1 MGATSVREL
10 LRVDAG
16 TPAGLG
22 ERDPGGTPGT
32 SEAKG
37 RRELAAD
44 QPTLFDLQDR
54 LFAEGTRSVLLV
66 LQGMDTSGKGGT
78 LEHVVGAMGPQGC
91 RITSFKAPTPEE
103 LRHHYLWRI
112 RRALPPP
119 GLVGVFDRSHYEEVL
134 VVRVH
139 DLVPEAV
146 WSKRYD
152 ELNRFEAGVAASGTT
167 IVKAMLHISYDEQR
181 ERLLARLDDPDKHW
195 KFRERD
201 IDERGRWDDYQ
212 AAYEDALT
220 RCSTEAAPWYVVPA
234 DHKWYRNWAIS
245 RILVETLEEM
255 DPRYPRPE
263 LDVPGLRARL
273 RPPN

>member
-10 LRVDAG
+10 LRVDPG

-22 ERDPGGTPGT
+22 GRDPDGTPGMN
-32 SEAKG
+32 EAKG
-37 RRELAAD
+37 RRQLAAD
-44 QPTLFDLQDR
+44 QPTLFELQDR
-54 LFAEGTRSVLLV
+54 LFAEGTRSLLLV

-91 RITSFKAPTPEE
+91 RIVSFKAPTPEE

-112 RRALPPP
+112 RRAVPPA
-119 GLVGVFDRSHYEEVL
+119 GLVGVFDRSHYEDVL

-152 ELNRFEAGVAASGTT
+152 ELNRFEARVAASGTT
-167 IVKAMLHISYDEQR
+167 IVKAMLHISFDEQR

-201 IDERGRWDDYQ
+201 IDERGRWADYQ

-220 RCSTEAAPWYVVPA
+220 RCSTAVAPWYVIPA

-255 DPRYPRPE
+255 DPRYPRPK
-263 LDVPGLRARL
+263 LDVPRLRARL

>member
-1 MGATSVREL
+1 MGATSVRKL

-16 TPAGLG
+16 TPAGLAG
-22 ERDPGGTPGT
+22 RDPGGTPGT

-44 QPTLFDLQDR
+44 QATLFELQDR

-91 RITSFKAPTPEE
+91 RITSFKAPTPQE
-103 LRHHYLWRI
+103 LRHQYLWRI

-119 GLVGVFDRSHYEEVL
+119 GLVGVFDRSHYEDVL

-139 DLVPEAV
+139 DLVPETV

-201 IDERGRWDDYQ
+201 IDERGRWVDYQ

-255 DPRYPRPE
+255 DPRYPRPD